1 MEKDKATQLFY
12 SILYTFQMQTMIHLG
27 KIPNPA
33 TNKTETDLEAAAM
46 SIDIIEMLEEKTK
59 GNLSEDEN
67 RFLQEAL
74 TNLRLNYAVE
84 KNKPREAIPE
94 EKPENKPENKPE
106 DKPEE
111 KK

>member
-1 MEKDKATQLFY
+1 MEKDKSTQLFY
-12 SILYTFQMQTMIHLG
+12 TIVYTFQMQTLINLG
-27 KIPNPA
+27 KISNPA
-33 TNKTETDLEAAAM
+33 TNKTETDLDAAAM

-59 GNLSEDEN
+59 GNLTEDEN

-74 TNLRLNYAVE
+74 TNLRLNYAAE
-84 KNKPREAIPE
+84 KSKPPE
-94 EKPENKPENKPE
+94 TGQE